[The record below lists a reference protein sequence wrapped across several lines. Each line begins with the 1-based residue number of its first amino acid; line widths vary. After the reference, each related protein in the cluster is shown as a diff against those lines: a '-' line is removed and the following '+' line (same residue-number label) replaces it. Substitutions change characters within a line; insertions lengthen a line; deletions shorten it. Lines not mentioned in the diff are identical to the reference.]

1 MNVNILADLSS
12 QILSWDELE
21 RRGSAQHACAMSYN
35 QWRKL
40 CSAYKG
46 GGKIKYDP

>member
-21 RRGSAQHACAMSYN
+21 RRGSAQSTRMRPVSQSMEETVFRVRVAA
-35 QWRKL
+35 K
-40 CSAYKG
+40 
-46 GGKIKYDP
+46 